1 MQNTCSRENRKKG
14 KRRECERESELVIN
28 LPQLAGSGRW
38 RVSKLFLDV
47 KERGERWLTNPCDC
61 LLLFK
66 STCHEAGQ
74 SRCDTSKPF
83 LPHLHTHTHIL
94 CIIIVE
100 WHSKRVCVRTILG
113 VCAFLHNRN
122 TTRRQ
127 KQQQSCE
134 NDGEKDM

>member
-1 MQNTCSRENRKKG
+1 MRERASHKSPTASRVRQTE
-14 KRRECERESELVIN
+14 
-28 LPQLAGSGRW
+28 

-100 WHSKRVCVRTILG
+100 WHSKRVCLRTILG
-113 VCAFLHNRN
+113 VCAFLNNRN

-127 KQQQSCE
+127 KQQH
-134 NDGEKDM
+134 KL